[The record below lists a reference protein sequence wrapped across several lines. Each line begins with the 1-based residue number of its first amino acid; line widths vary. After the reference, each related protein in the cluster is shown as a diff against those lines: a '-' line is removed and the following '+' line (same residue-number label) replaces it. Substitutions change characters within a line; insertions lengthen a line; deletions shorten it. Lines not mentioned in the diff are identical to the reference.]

1 MAKLNPPAT
10 HARRSSK
17 ATHLARE
24 RGQAAIL
31 LVVAL
36 MAVFMVVPTVAVS
49 QALIEAPP
57 MIHVDLLA
65 NARVAAQSGLQLFEA
80 AVDQDPLALRDFPSP
95 QGTIEPKQECETST
109 SQAGWQ
115 VISTGS
121 SLTTHPE
128 EEVRVAAAITLPQ
141 GVSTGVVTVFAEG
154 RSGIPGHWTC
164 DEEKMRI
171 DVTGPVLNGPAPGHW
186 ASYPLPPWAKY
197 AYASLAGAE
206 GEGCNL
212 VNKAVTPSPCAY
224 SYNHEL
230 PTAGKG
236 AEFFTAL
243 PLPGPGLIG
252 IGVGAH
258 LPTNQSI
265 PTGQDPAHDPGVFG
279 HGGESGW
286 TPPEDS
292 GFVGWLA
299 NKLGGQDP
307 TASFPGG
314 GATIVLWCPAPKTPT
329 NATCDPTTPGAQVL
343 AVAGGGGGSGSDGTS
358 LSLLK
363 STIYP
368 GGNGGNGGVN
378 FKGAL
383 PAAGNWTTCYSQGGC
398 SAQGEP
404 GGSGGG
410 ISLIGLRLL
419 SGGAGGS
426 GGATEAG
433 PLASS
438 LDGQPATPVAKAC
451 NINIS
456 LFDLNFG
463 NASIPYSGG
472 GGGGGYQGGIQG
484 APGQKGFLNL
494 FCDAI
499 SGSGGGGGGSSYIE
513 KGARLMVMNSSNS
526 ARELAKA
533 NPNTQGFAQLW
544 LSSTPPALSSPAHS
558 SCTLPHQL
566 LAPHPRAQ
574 DVAVLLEGQSGY
586 SNSDA
591 TGGAGAAFPV
601 LIQLPPDSYL
611 VGSCEKGG
619 SGGDG
624 TTPTPAPSGNGG
636 AGMALCD
643 GRSLAQCSPS
653 NNLLAVAGGGGGAGD
668 QGDAGASVEACAFG
682 ACLNGNIGPVMTF
695 FHAGQGGNAGIPA
708 GPPGLDTS
716 YSTSN
721 SQDTYPS
728 LQAGGSGSSGNVS
741 ATNSGQL
748 CLPSFF
754 SFSGPCFSISVSTQ
768 PGGAGGS
775 SSSGSDPQLGASAS
789 QASGCD
795 VFEYAGPSY
804 ELDSGGGG
812 GGGGYGGG
820 QAGTSG
826 TTSCSS
832 GGGFVNFFGKN
843 GLAWIYGWGIP
854 GGGGGGGSS
863 WEGGALASGIG
874 WWNPAPTPGQVPPG
888 QTSNSPGGAV
898 VLGSW
903 PAETLIGLSVIASA
917 PVGSTSWA
925 SGSTSSS

>member
-1 MAKLNPPAT
+1 MAKLKASAT
-10 HARRSSK
+10 HARRSSN
-17 ATHLARE
+17 ATHFAKE

-65 NARVAAQSGLQLFEA
+65 NARVTAQSGLQLFEA
-80 AVDQDPLALRDFPSP
+80 AVDQDPLALQDFPSP
-95 QGTIEPKQECETST
+95 ST
-109 SQAGWQ
+109 SSIWPKKECQSNPTQTGWQ
-115 VISTGS
+115 VISKGT
-121 SLTTHPE
+121 SLTGHPW
-128 EEVRVAAAITLPQ
+128 EEVRVAATKLPQ
-141 GVSTGVVTVFAEG
+141 GATTGVVTVFAEG

-171 DVTGPVLNGPAPGHW
+171 DVTGSVLNGPAPGQW
-186 ASYPLPPWAKY
+186 KSYALPSWAKY

-212 VNKAVTPSPCAY
+212 VNQAVTPSPCAY

-243 PLPGPGLIG
+243 PLPTRGGLIG

-258 LPTNQSI
+258 LPADQSM
-265 PTGQDPAHDPGVFG
+265 PTGQDPAQDPGVFG

-299 NKLGGQDP
+299 TELGGQDP

-314 GATIVLWCPAPKTPT
+314 GATIVLWCPAPTTPT
-329 NATCDPTTPGAQVL
+329 NPTCDPTTPGAQVL

-358 LSLLK
+358 LNLLK

-368 GGNGGNGGVN
+368 GGNGGNGGTTFLQVS
-378 FKGAL
+378 
-383 PAAGNWTTCYSQGGC
+383 PAAGNWATCDSPGGC
-398 SAQGEP
+398 SAQGAP
-404 GGSGGG
+404 GSPGGG
-410 ISLIGLRLL
+410 IPLVGPA
-419 SGGAGGS
+419 GGTGGS
-426 GGATEAG
+426 GGATPTG

-438 LDGQPATPVAKAC
+438 LDGQPPTPITKAC

-456 LFDLNFG
+456 LFGLNFG
-463 NASIPYSGG
+463 SATIPYSGG
-472 GGGGGYQGGIQG
+472 GGGGGYQGGSQG
-484 APGQKGFLNL
+484 TAGHKGFLNL

-513 KGARLMVMNSSNS
+513 QGASLMAMSSSDS
-526 ARELAKA
+526 AIELAKP
-533 NPNTQGFAQLW
+533 NPNSQGFAQLW
-544 LSSTPPALSSPAHS
+544 LSSTSPFSTSSLTAIPAQS
-558 SCTLPHQL
+558 SCTLPHKL
-566 LAPHPRAQ
+566 LAPYPRAQ
-574 DVAVLLEGQSGY
+574 DVAVLLKGQSGY

-611 VGSCEKGG
+611 VASCEPGG
-619 SGGDG
+619 TGGDG
-624 TTPTPAPSGNGG
+624 TASTPAPSGQGG
-636 AGMALCD
+636 SGTVLCYST
-643 GRSLAQCSPS
+643 SLVPCSSPNS
-653 NNLLAVAGGGGGAGD
+653 ILAVAGGGGGAGD
-668 QGDAGASVEACAFG
+668 QGDAGGSVQ
-682 ACLNGNIGPVMTF
+682 ACLWGCLSGDIGPISTF
-695 FHAGQGGNAGIPA
+695 FHAGQGGNAGIPF
-708 GPPGLDTS
+708 GPPGLDKN
-716 YSTSN
+716 YSTSQN
-721 SQDTYPS
+721 TYPTW
-728 LQAGGSGSSGNVS
+728 QQGTTGTPGNIA
-741 ATNSGQL
+741 ATSSGQL

-754 SFSGPCFSISVSTQ
+754 SISGPCFSISVSSQ
-768 PGGAGGS
+768 PGGTGGYLP
-775 SSSGSDPQLGASAS
+775 SGSGPQPGAPAN
-789 QASGCD
+789 QAAACD
-795 VFEYAGPSY
+795 VFEYQGPSY

-812 GGGGYGGG
+812 GGGGYAGG

-826 TTSCSS
+826 TTSCNPGSIL
-832 GGGFVNFFGKN
+832 
-843 GLAWIYGWGIP
+843 GLSWIYGWGNP

-863 WEGGALASGIG
+863 WEGGALGTGIG
-874 WWNPAPTPGQVPPG
+874 WRNPAPAPSQVSPG
-888 QTSNSPGGAV
+888 QTSSSPGGAV

-903 PAETLIGLSVIASA
+903 PAKTLTGLSVIASA
-917 PVGSTSWA
+917 PVGSISW
-925 SGSTSSS
+925 